1 MIWRICFTWK
11 KISVNNFRMGLLPV
25 SEMFLKIYI
34 LLFLLLQWILLRSN
48 SNMLWYEEYVLLE
61 KNDVF
66 LDYYYTCVCAL
77 FYLQNIPHSIPK
89 CIAWNCTEISRF
101 ANNNVCAICFTWKL
115 KKPWLIWKKL
125 DYYYICVCALYYLQ
139 ISYSVPNCIAWNC
152 SEISRFAN
160 NNVCAICFTWKKPW
174 LIWKKLDY
182 YYIYVRVCVLYFT
195 CKYHI

>member
-77 FYLQNIPHSIPK
+77 FYLQK
-89 CIAWNCTEISRF
+89 
-101 ANNNVCAICFTWKL
+101 
-115 KKPWLIWKKL
+115 
-125 DYYYICVCALYYLQ
+125 
-139 ISYSVPNCIAWNC
+139 SYSVPNCIAWNC

-160 NNVCAICFTWKKPW
+160 NNVCVICFTWKNPDLFERNLTIILYMCVCFILPAK
-174 LIWKKLDY
+174 IIFSSKLHS
-182 YYIYVRVCVLYFT
+182 VELLWNFT
-195 CKYHI
+195 FCK